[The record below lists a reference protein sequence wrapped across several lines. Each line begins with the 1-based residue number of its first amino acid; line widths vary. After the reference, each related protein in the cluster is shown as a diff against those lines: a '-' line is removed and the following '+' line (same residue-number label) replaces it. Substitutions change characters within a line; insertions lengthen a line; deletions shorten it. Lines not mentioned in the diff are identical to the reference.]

1 METVQANEAVAREA
15 RRAEWRQVL
24 VELDA
29 SGESAVAFGRAR
41 GIPGWKL
48 SYWRKAL
55 KPVDGE
61 PQCGFV
67 QMRVSSART
76 PATVWVEAGRWRV
89 GVEPGFDAPTLRQVV
104 EALAT

>member
-1 METVQANEAVAREA
+1 METLQANEAGAREA

-24 VELDA
+24 AELDA

-41 GIPGWKL
+41 GIPAWKL

-55 KPVDGE
+55 KPDDGE
-61 PQCGFV
+61 PKGGFV
-67 QMRVSSART
+67 QMRVASGRT
-76 PATVWVEAGRWRV
+76 PSSVWVEAGRWRV
-89 GVEPGFDAPTLRQVV
+89 GVEPGFDAPTLRQVI

>member
-1 METVQANEAVAREA
+1 METVQMNEATVREA
-15 RRAEWRQVL
+15 RREEWRRVL
-24 VELDA
+24 TELEA

-55 KPVDGE
+55 KPVGGE
-61 PQCGFV
+61 TQGGFV
-67 QMRVSSART
+67 QLRVAPGRT
-76 PATVWVEAGRWRV
+76 PASVWVEAGRWRV
-89 GVEPGFDAPTLRQVV
+89 GVEPGFDAPTLRQVI